1 MAVKKNYFWSGIKMD
16 VWEYVFKKNMCQ
28 IIKAKH
34 IKIPSSLQPLGV
46 HNNKWESINM
56 DFLVGLFRNEKGH
69 EHILWS
75 LTDS

>member
-1 MAVKKNYFWSGIKMD
+1 MD
-16 VWEYVFKKNMCQ
+16 VWEYVKICFMCQ
-28 IIKAKH
+28 ITKAKH

-56 DFLVGLFRNEKGH
+56 DFLVGLFRNEKRH
-69 EHILWS
+69 EHILWL